1 MSLRDFWDSELV
13 WNTVGDWVLALL
25 AFLITFTVVPLLKR
39 YIAAR
44 RRRWAEQQVGPPVAI
59 QLATLLVERTRR
71 IFLWAVALYLAA
83 SQLEFPQRLTLARR
97 LEHGVQ
103 IAIVLI
109 FWFQVG
115 LWAMAA
121 ARFAI
126 ERRQRAARAD
136 PALAGSIEII
146 FFVVGL
152 VVWTMALLLAL
163 DNLGIAIKPL
173 LAGLGI
179 GGIAVALAVQAVLG
193 YLLASMSIALDKPFG
208 IGDALA
214 VDGFVGTV
222 EHIGVKSTRLRSVSG
237 EQIVMSNAD
246 VLKSR
251 VRNFGR
257 MSERRSAFELAVTYD
272 TAPEVLRVI
281 PAAVRT
287 IIEAQPKTRFER
299 CNLLTCGPTALQFE
313 IVYFTLTADYQQY
326 ANTQQ
331 TVLIG
336 ILERFRELGVQFA
349 TPVLAPTPARAAVG
363 STPARS
369 S

>member
-44 RRRWAEQQVGPPVAI
+44 RRRWAEQQIEPPVAI

-83 SQLEFPQRLTLARR
+83 SQLEFPQQPTLARR

-173 LAGLGI
+173 LAGL
-179 GGIAVALAVQAVLG
+179 
-193 YLLASMSIALDKPFG
+193 G

>member
-1 MSLRDFWDSELV
+1 
-13 WNTVGDWVLALL
+13 
-25 AFLITFTVVPLLKR
+25 
-39 YIAAR
+39 
-44 RRRWAEQQVGPPVAI
+44 
-59 QLATLLVERTRR
+59 
-71 IFLWAVALYLAA
+71 
-83 SQLEFPQRLTLARR
+83 
-97 LEHGVQ
+97 
-103 IAIVLI
+103 
-109 FWFQVG
+109 
-115 LWAMAA
+115 
-121 ARFAI
+121 
-126 ERRQRAARAD
+126 
-136 PALAGSIEII
+136 
-146 FFVVGL
+146 
-152 VVWTMALLLAL
+152 
-163 DNLGIAIKPL
+163 
-173 LAGLGI
+173 
-179 GGIAVALAVQAVLG
+179 VQAVLG
-193 YLLASMSIALDKPFG
+193 DLLASMSIALDKPFG